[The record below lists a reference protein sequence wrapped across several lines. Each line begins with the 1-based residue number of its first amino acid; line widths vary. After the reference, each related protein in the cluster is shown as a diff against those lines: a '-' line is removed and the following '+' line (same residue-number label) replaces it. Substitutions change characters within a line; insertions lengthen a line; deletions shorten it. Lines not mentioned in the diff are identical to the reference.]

1 MAQNL
6 MFVNE
11 EVKFKET
18 QIALGYSGKLLDIF
32 KYVDVVKFE
41 IDTFM
46 LDKFWQCISE
56 SSRTS
61 LCAAVINWLGY
72 DSKQERNNKSAFVQL
87 LDSNNIE
94 FTQIG
99 YKDSNFSIS

>member
-46 LDKFWQCISE
+46 LDKFW
-56 SSRTS
+56 
-61 LCAAVINWLGY
+61 
-72 DSKQERNNKSAFVQL
+72 
-87 LDSNNIE
+87 
-94 FTQIG
+94 
-99 YKDSNFSIS
+99 